1 VAEVGE
7 INVRIGA
14 DISEFQEKIRT
25 TQSMLDDF
33 SKNLG
38 RLGRDLSAAF
48 TLPLS
53 IIGKEAIKTGMS
65 FEDTMKK
72 IVALTGTSQKQTDE
86 WAKQIKKMATEVGKS
101 PQELAEALYFIASSG
116 IEASRAIDVLETA
129 AKASTAGL
137 GDTQV
142 VTDALTSAL
151 NAYAKSGLT
160 AKQATAVLI
169 NTVKL
174 GKAEAD
180 ELAGSIGRVVPVAAQ
195 LGVGFEEVGAAI
207 AAMTLTGL
215 SADEAVTALR
225 GVLTTILQPTQQE
238 REALAALGLSVEGV
252 KKELSEKGLLATLNT
267 INNAFQKAPSILQN
281 MQAEYY
287 KLQSA
292 IAQAEEKLEKT
303 KATYGENSEE
313 AKAAAGE
320 LKYLQKEEKAL
331 AKSLDRSSILI
342 GDGFGGFFGNVRA
355 LVGALAL
362 TGENSERVKE
372 LFSEMS
378 QTTPAEVDKAFS
390 TVADSAQF
398 TLNQALAT
406 TKTALLE
413 LSQSVLPPFVE
424 VLKSVSS
431 IIKEV
436 TDWFNG
442 LDENTKK
449 TAVTI
454 ATVFA
459 ATGPAL
465 LAISGMISTVN
476 NLVNTFKSLGEI
488 VASGSPLGIALLALG
503 AVITAYTTNF
513 LGFRD
518 AVNYVKDAL
527 IKLPGVLEDLIKSV
541 GTALSN
547 LTQVWE
553 TKWNKF
559 KQDVDN
565 AWSSFKNSFTQK
577 INVAIDFVSDVSSK
591 IREWWNDI
599 LLQIMEWIDKNTP
612 DVLKKTLGL
621 DFRVQIRQIKTEK
634 YKDIGQQIGDALGE
648 QAKSQLTKT
657 FGKDWLADLRKAV
670 GKDLPT
676 TVQQISKL
684 FKQAKINVS
693 EETIELVAKLL
704 LEYNKLY
711 MELVGGSI
719 IPDLVFE
726 TLDLFEILNAS
737 LVAGTEYTVDKIAEK
752 WESLRPGTFLF
763 GVGGEEKKQLQQQA
777 QKGLQA
783 EKKQLQQQ
791 AQKGLQAEKK
801 QLQQQAQ
808 GTAEGGM
815 GGVAGWIL
823 EVLAQTSSQA
833 ADALMNFA
841 QNLIEPLSPLSI
853 FTAIMQQLDVKAASM
868 NSLLETLQP
877 VINALLYPFKFLG
890 EIVGQALIPVMK
902 ALFPV
907 FKFLGLVVGNVMLA
921 MLNIYNA
928 IARVINTLLGWLGI
942 HLGLAD
948 TKPVEE
954 GLKKLAEM
962 TYEEAEALANAN
974 NALDEF
980 SDKLLNAPQGFKVA
994 LAKYQAME
1002 PMQLTSGSTT
1012 AMSVWTSGYSEK
1024 STEATMKSGDTIT
1037 IENVYV
1043 ATDDPEKFWKE
1054 LQKIIERKKFV
1065 KTGSVIVEY

>member
-1 VAEVGE
+1 MAEVGE

-25 TQSMLDDF
+25 TRSMLDDF

-72 IVALTGTSQKQTDE
+72 IIALTGTSQKQADE
-86 WAKQIKKMATEVGKS
+86 WAEQIKKMATEVGKR

-116 IEASRAIDVLETA
+116 IDASRAMDVLETA
-129 AKASTAGL
+129 AKASIAGL

-142 VTDALTSAL
+142 VADALTSAL

-160 AKQATAVLI
+160 AGQATAVLM

-174 GKAEAD
+174 GKAEAAD
-180 ELAGSIGRVVPVAAQ
+180 LAGSIGRVVPVAAQ

-207 AAMTLTGL
+207 ASMTLTGL

-225 GVLTTILQPTQQE
+225 GVLTTILQPTRQE
-238 REALAALGLSVEGV
+238 REALASLGLSAEELR
-252 KKELSEKGLLATLNT
+252 KELSEKGLLATLNT

-287 KLQSA
+287 KLQSS
-292 IAQAEEKLEKT
+292 IAQAEERLK
-303 KATYGENSEE
+303 KAKAIYGENSQE
-313 AKAAAGE
+313 AKAAAEE
-320 LKYLQKEEKAL
+320 LKSLQKEEKAL
-331 AKSLDRSSILI
+331 AKELEISTNLI
-342 GDGFGGFFGNVRA
+342 GDGIGGFFGNVRA
-355 LVGALAL
+355 LVGALSL

-372 LFSEMS
+372 IFSEMS

-398 TLNQALAT
+398 TLNQALAA

-424 VLKSVSS
+424 VLKSVSNT
-431 IIKEV
+431 IKEV

-459 ATGPAL
+459 VTGPAL

-488 VASGSPLGIALLALG
+488 VASGSPLGIALVALG
-503 AVITAYTTNF
+503 AAITAYTTNF

-518 AVNYVKDAL
+518 AVNYVIGAL
-527 IKLPGVLEDLIKSV
+527 IKLPGVLEDLTKSV

-547 LTQVWE
+547 LKQEWE
-553 TKWNKF
+553 AKWNKF
-559 KQDVDN
+559 KQVVDN

-577 INVAIDFVSDVSSK
+577 INVEIDFVSDVISK
-591 IREWWNDI
+591 IRKWWNDI

-621 DFRVQIRQIKTEK
+621 DFSVQIRQIKTEK
-634 YKDIGQQIGDALGE
+634 YKDIGQQIGDALGA

-657 FGKDWLADLRKAV
+657 FGTDWLADLRKAV

-676 TVQQISKL
+676 TVQQISNL
-684 FKQAKINVS
+684 FKKAKINVS
-693 EETIELVAKLL
+693 KETIELVAKLL

-752 WESLRPGTFLF
+752 WESLRPGTFLSLYNSTSGGFSLSGMYSMF
-763 GVGGEEKKQLQQQA
+763 GAGGGEETA
-777 QKGLQA
+777 AITDA
-783 EKKQLQQQ
+783 E
-791 AQKGLQAEKK
+791 
-801 QLQQQAQ
+801 
-808 GTAEGGM
+808 GTAGDGM

-823 EVLAQTSSQA
+823 EVLAQTGSQA

-841 QNLIEPLSPLSI
+841 QNLIELLSPLSI
-853 FTAIMQQLDVKAASM
+853 FTAIMQQLDVKAAFM
-868 NSLLETLQP
+868 NSLLETLQH
-877 VINALLYPFKFLG
+877 VINALLNPFKFLG
-890 EIVGQALIPVMK
+890 EIVGQALIPVLK

-921 MLNIYNA
+921 ILNIYNA
-928 IARVINTLLGWLGI
+928 IASAINTLLGWAGI

-994 LAKYQAME
+994 LAKYQGME
-1002 PMQLTSGSTT
+1002 PVQLTSGSTT

-1024 STEATMKSGDTIT
+1024 STEATIKSGDTIT